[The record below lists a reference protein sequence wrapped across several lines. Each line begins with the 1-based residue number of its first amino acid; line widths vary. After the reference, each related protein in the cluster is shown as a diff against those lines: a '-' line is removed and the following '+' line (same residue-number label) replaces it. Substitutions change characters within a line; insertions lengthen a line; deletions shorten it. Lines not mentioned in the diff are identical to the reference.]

1 MNPKLSKATSFIPV
15 VPVKQRELEQM
26 KSQILE
32 AFENGDPGLLLELC
46 PETGPDLSVAEVSKT
61 SRQLAQSLGELLV
74 QNEAGDRVVQVYDRD
89 RSGSMHKGA
98 RYHQTR
104 EGGSI
109 HTDNVNI
116 PEVWDYLFLTCLSPG
131 LVGGESILVNASQI
145 HAELEQN
152 YPDVLHTLKQ
162 NFYWEMR
169 GVSDAIYQAPIIDY
183 DKKGRARFRHLRP
196 YMESAHRKAGVQ
208 LSDEQ
213 LFALDVLDALTN
225 SSTFQQ
231 RLMLKKGD
239 ILITHDARV
248 LHGRT
253 CFSDPLNA
261 VSYPERLEGKK
272 APLKRTME
280 RVWIKTK

>member
-1 MNPKLSKATSFIPV
+1 MNYSSTSTSSFIPRMA
-15 VPVKQRELEQM
+15 PERMELNSL
-26 KSQILE
+26 KSQILKYL
-32 AFENGDPGLLLELC
+32 ENGAPGLLLELC
-46 PETGPDLSVAEVSKT
+46 PQEESELSVEHVSQT
-61 SRQLAQSLGELLV
+61 SQQLAESLGELLV

-131 LVGGESILVNASQI
+131 LVGGESILVSAEAI
-145 HAELEQN
+145 HAELEAS
-152 YPDVLHTLKQ
+152 YPEVLQTLKQ

-169 GVSDAIYQAPIIDY
+169 GVSDALYQAPIIDY
-183 DKKGRARFRHLRP
+183 DPRGRPRFRHLRP
-196 YMESAHRKAGVQ
+196 YMESAHRKAEVE
-208 LSDEQ
+208 LTDEQ

-225 SSTFQQ
+225 SSEFQQ
-231 RLMLKKGD
+231 RLRLKKGD
-239 ILITHDARV
+239 ILITQDARV

-261 VSYPERLEGKK
+261 ISYPQQLKGEKG
-272 APLKRTME
+272 PLKRTME
-280 RVWIKTK
+280 RVWIKTQ

>member
-1 MNPKLSKATSFIPV
+1 MKQNSLKASSFIPII
-15 VPVKQRELEQM
+15 PASQLELASLRPQVL
-26 KSQILE
+26 KFL
-32 AFENGDPGLLLELC
+32 ENGAPGLLLELC
-46 PETGPDLSVAEVSKT
+46 PKNAAELSVEQVSQT
-61 SRQLAQSLGELLV
+61 SQQLADSLGELLV

-131 LVGGESILVNASQI
+131 LVGGESILVSAEAV
-145 HAELEQN
+145 HAKLEES
-152 YPDVLHTLKQ
+152 YPDVLETLKQ

-169 GVSDAIYQAPIIDY
+169 GVSDALYQAPILDY
-183 DKKGRARFRHLRP
+183 DQQNRPRFRHLRP
-196 YMESAHRKAGVQ
+196 YMESAHRKAGVD
-208 LSDEQ
+208 LTDEQ

-225 SSTFQQ
+225 SSEFQQ
-231 RLMLKKGD
+231 RLKLKKGD
-239 ILITHDARV
+239 ILITQDARV

-261 VSYPERLEGKK
+261 ISYPQQLEGAKG
-272 APLKRTME
+272 PLKRTME